1 MNKTRLTAWAK
12 IFVTFLC
19 FSGLL
24 SPLYAKTEAKT
35 DTIKH
40 EKQAA
45 KTEPT
50 PPALAKTYFDLVN
63 EPKVTKTLPSS
74 ITNLLKKYK
83 IPEDNLSIYVR
94 DLYSSKPLLEHNA
107 DILRSPASTMKLLTT
122 YAALKELGPNYSW
135 RTEVWLR
142 GDLKDGVLA
151 GDLILK
157 GYGDPFLVYENFWKL
172 VKTLRDKGLKEIQGD
187 IIIDNSF
194 FSLPTYDPAAFD
206 GKPFRVYNA
215 QVSALMFNFQAT
227 RFLFRPVID
236 DDNDK
241 NDNNAK
247 GKTEKKSVINKN
259 KKGERK
265 TKRKTK
271 RKKKNATGHVD
282 IIPLPQII
290 GFEFDNQVKLTRGR
304 CRRSHYK
311 PKFSKDKSGKLII
324 KGSYSAKCKQQFIL
338 RTVSTPEEH
347 AFNAFRDFWTDLHG
361 ILKGHLKIGR
371 VRAGD
376 KRFHVYSSPT
386 LGQQIRLINKW
397 SNNVMTRQLLLTLG
411 ARLFGAPATP
421 EKGQRA
427 VLQILEKN
435 NIDTEGIQL
444 ENGSGLSRIAKIT
457 ARQMGSLL
465 ETAYRDAYMPEFMAS
480 LSLPG
485 VDGTLVNRFRK
496 EDLRGRSHLKT
507 GTLNFVTA
515 ISGYMLNRS
524 GKRLV
529 VVIQHNGK
537 KTGGG
542 RGAKIQNALLR
553 WAFEQ

>member
-1 MNKTRLTAWAK
+1 MDFNLKKVHLWRCFL
-12 IFVTFLC
+12 VTLV
-19 FSGLL
+19 L
-24 SPLYAKTEAKT
+24 SWCALSVPAYAKDTTK
-35 DTIKH
+35 DTIKNNT
-40 EKQAA
+40 ENSKKTTNA
-45 KTEPT
+45 KKSA
-50 PPALAKTYFDLVN
+50 PALAKMHFDAEN
-63 EPKVTKTLPSS
+63 EPKPAQALPSS
-74 ITNLLKKYK
+74 IKNVLKKYK
-83 IPEDNLSIYVR
+83 IPEENISIYVR
-94 DLYSSKPLLEHNA
+94 DLNASKPLLEHNA
-107 DILRSPASTMKLLTT
+107 DVLRSPASTMKLLTT

-142 GDLKDGVLA
+142 GKLEDGVLA

-187 IIIDNSF
+187 VIIDNSY
-194 FSLPTYDPAAFD
+194 FSLPAYDPGAFD

-227 RFLFRPVID
+227 RFLFRPVL
-236 DDNDK
+236 NK
-241 NDNNAK
+241 NKQASDLITRKKNK
-247 GKTEKKSVINKN
+247 QGKNKN
-259 KKGERK
+259 KK
-265 TKRKTK
+265 
-271 RKKKNATGHVD
+271 KNSWGRVD
-282 IIPLPQII
+282 VIPLPKII
-290 GFEFDNQVKLTRGR
+290 GFDFDNQIKLTRGK
-304 CRRSHYK
+304 CRKSHYR
-311 PKFSKDKSGKLII
+311 PKFSRNKSGKLVI
-324 KGSYSAKCKQQFIL
+324 KGNYAADCKQQFIL
-338 RTVSTPEEH
+338 RSVSTPEEH

-361 ILKGHLKIGR
+361 VLKGHLKIGR
-371 VRAGD
+371 VQSGD
-376 KRFHVYSSPT
+376 ERFHVYSSPT

-411 ARLFGAPATP
+411 ARRYGAPATP
-421 EKGQRA
+421 EKGRRA
-427 VLQILEKN
+427 ILQILAEN
-435 NIDTEGIQL
+435 NINTNGIQM

-485 VDGTLVNRFRK
+485 VDGTLVNRFRR

-507 GTLNFVTA
+507 GTLNYVTA

-529 VVIQHNGK
+529 IVIQHNGK

-553 WAFEQ
+553 WCFEQ